1 MAKKPKVAQAI
12 LLACALI
19 TSLNVAIPA
28 PAKAAADCGV
38 TGITSGGK
46 VYYIFKNVGVCEWTK
61 PAGVTSAEYLLVG
74 GGGGGGGGR
83 GGGGGGG
90 GVMTGTWNS
99 LNEYSAFNIWVGS
112 GGSGSSSSQRGV
124 NGGWSAIVPPDSG
137 VPGLYLWA
145 GGGGGGG
152 SGSTNGSISYGGNA
166 DALAGASISQV
177 RGSGGGAGFNFAIS
191 PTRYWS
197 LGGTGANNGGNT
209 YLCTTGD
216 VYHDTNRSTGG
227 GGGAG
232 ANANG
237 GGFGTAGDSLPTQCG
252 FLSPPFET
260 VFASGFFGNSNGG
273 SGKTNSLMNQIGPI
287 ANITGSYAGSPTF
300 SYFFGGGGGGSDGRG
315 SFETCCNANG
325 QNFNALG
332 AGNPGDGGGGYG
344 QIKQSG
350 PADYFSAGKANTGGG
365 GGGGLGTGA
374 AGGSGLVVLVVTKST
389 PTISYASS
397 LKSAMLKKRNAYTL
411 PAASAPNGLG
421 VTLTSATNSVCT
433 IRGNDVTFV
442 ADGTC
447 AITASS
453 TASDGFYA
461 ASRSDSITIINNN
474 TQNVQSVKLVD
485 PQLTGTQKVNLARPN
500 IRDPYSGTY
509 EVHTCVDVVSGPAST
524 SGNVATMS
532 DVLVGING
540 SYDASKVTSISGGLR
555 INASKS
561 LTDTYLGNLYIQAV
575 GSTKLTRVNNSSLY
589 ILIRSNLIA
598 DAATDALEAYCD
610 DENKNWVQIK
620 SSDRIRSRT
629 NISVSRPVRR

>member
-1 MAKKPKVAQAI
+1 MAKKPKVVQAM

-19 TSLNVAIPA
+19 TSLNVAIPT

-38 TGITSGGK
+38 TGITSGNK
-46 VYYIFKNVGVCEWTK
+46 VYYIFKNVGVCEWTR
-61 PAGVTSAEYLLVG
+61 PAGVTTAEYLLVG

-99 LNEYSAFNIWVGS
+99 LNEYSAFNIWVGA
-112 GGSGSSSSQRGV
+112 GGTGSSSAQLGG

-152 SGSTNGSISYGGNA
+152 SGNTNPSIAYGAPA
-166 DALAGASISQV
+166 DGLAGATVAQV
-177 RGSGGGAGFNFAIS
+177 RGNGGGAGFNFAIS
-191 PTRYWS
+191 PTRYWG
-197 LGGTGANNGGNT
+197 LGGVGSYNGGNT

-216 VYHDTNRSTGG
+216 VTHDSNRSTGG

-232 ANANG
+232 GNG
-237 GGFGTAGDSLPTQCG
+237 GGFGTAGVSLPTQC
-252 FLSPPFET
+252 FRN
-260 VFASGFFGNSNGG
+260 VFNDLESGFTSAGKPNGG
-273 SGKTNSLMNQIGPI
+273 SGKTDSLINQIGPI

-315 SFETCCNANG
+315 SYETG
-325 QNFNALG
+325 YNALG

-344 QIKQSG
+344 EQIQSG
-350 PADYFSAGKANTGGG
+350 LANYVSAGKTNTGGG
-365 GGGGLGTGA
+365 GGGGVGNGKN
-374 AGGSGLVVLVVTKST
+374 GGSGLVVLVVTKST

-411 PAASAPNGLG
+411 PAASASPSNGLG
-421 VTLTSATNSVCT
+421 VTLTSATTSVCT

-447 AITASS
+447 TITANS

-461 ASRSDSITIINNN
+461 ASRSDSFAIINNN

-485 PQLTGTQKVNLARPN
+485 PQVTGTQKINLARPN

-509 EVHTCVDVVSGPAST
+509 EVHTCVDVVSGPASL
-524 SGNVATMS
+524 SGNVATS

-575 GSTKLTRVNNSSLY
+575 GSTKITRVNNSSLY

-598 DAATDALEAYCD
+598 DATTDAIEAYCD

>member
-28 PAKAAADCGV
+28 PAKAATDCGV
-38 TGITSGGK
+38 TGITSGNK
-46 VYYIFKNVGVCEWTK
+46 VYYIFKNVGVCEWTR

-90 GVMTGTWNS
+90 GVLTGTWNT
-99 LNEYSAFNIWVGS
+99 LNEYTAFNIWVGS
-112 GGSGSSSSQRGV
+112 AGSGSSSAQRGV

-191 PTRYWS
+191 ATRYWS
-197 LGGTGANNGGNT
+197 LGGTGAYNGGNT
-209 YLCTTGD
+209 YLCDIGD
-216 VYHDTNRSTGG
+216 VTHDQNRSTGG

-232 ANANG
+232 ANG
-237 GGFGTAGDSLPTQCG
+237 GGFGSAGVSLPTQCFRNVFG
-252 FLSPPFET
+252 QLESTFLSRGVKSDGGIGKYDSLTNEICQLTAMQSIFSCT
-260 VFASGFFGNSNGG
+260 QLSNKYFG
-273 SGKTNSLMNQIGPI
+273 
-287 ANITGSYAGSPTF
+287 A
-300 SYFFGGGGGGSDGRG
+300 GGGGSDGRG
-315 SFETCCNANG
+315 ANETGFNG
-325 QNFNALG
+325 LG
-332 AGNPGDGGGGYG
+332 AGNPGDSGGGYG
-344 QIKQSG
+344 EIVQSG
-350 PADYFSAGKANTGGG
+350 FGNNFSAGKANTGGG

-411 PAASAPNGLG
+411 PAASASPSNGLG
-421 VTLTSATNSVCT
+421 VTLTSATTSVCT
-433 IRGNDVTFV
+433 ISGNDVTFV

-447 AITASS
+447 TITASS

-461 ASRSDSITIINNN
+461 ASRSDSFAIINNN

-485 PQLTGTQKVNLARPN
+485 PQLTATQKVNLARPN

-509 EVHTCVDVVSGPAST
+509 VVHTCVDVVSGPASLN
-524 SGNVATMS
+524 GNVATMS
-532 DVLVGING
+532 GVLVGING
-540 SYDASKVTSISGGLR
+540 SYDDSKVTSISGGLR

-610 DENKNWVQIK
+610 DVNKNWVEIK
-620 SSDRIRSRT
+620 NSSPSRSRN
-629 NISVSRPVRR
+629 NIIVTRPTR

>member
-1 MAKKPKVAQAI
+1 MDKKPRIVQAI

-38 TGITSGGK
+38 TGITSGNK
-46 VYYIFKNVGVCEWTK
+46 VYYIFKNVGVCEWTR

-90 GVMTGTWNS
+90 AVLTGTWNT
-99 LNEYSAFNIWVGS
+99 LNEYTAFNIWVGS
-112 GGSGSSSSQRGV
+112 AGSGSSSAQRGV

-166 DALAGASISQV
+166 DALAGASISQA
-177 RGSGGGAGFNFAIS
+177 RGSGGGAGFNFVSGA
-191 PTRYWS
+191 TRYWG
-197 LGGTGANNGGNT
+197 LGGTGAFNGGNT

-216 VYHDTNRSTGG
+216 VYHNSNRSTGG

-232 ANANG
+232 ATG
-237 GGFGTAGDSLPTQCG
+237 GGFGTAGVSLPTQCDRN
-252 FLSPPFET
+252 
-260 VFASGFFGNSNGG
+260 VFNELEDRFFSSSKPNGG
-273 SGKTNSLMNQIGPI
+273 SGKTDSLINQIGPI
-287 ANITGSYAGSPTF
+287 ANITGTYAGSPTF
-300 SYFFGGGGGGSDGRG
+300 SHFFGGGGGGSDGRG
-315 SFETCCNANG
+315 ANETGYNS
-325 QNFNALG
+325 LG
-332 AGNPGDGGGGYG
+332 AGVGGDGGGGSG
-344 QIKQSG
+344 QIIQNCCS
-350 PADYFSAGKANTGGG
+350 DIFSAGKANTGGG

-397 LKSAMLKKRNAYTL
+397 LKSAMLKKRNTYTF
-411 PAASAPNGLG
+411 PAASASPSNGLG

-433 IRGNDVTFV
+433 IRGNDVTFI

-447 AITASS
+447 TITASS

-461 ASRSDSITIINNN
+461 ASRSDSFAIINNN

-485 PQLTGTQKVNLARPN
+485 PQITGSEKVNLARPN
-500 IRDPYSGTY
+500 IRDPYGGTY
-509 EVHTCVDVVSGPAST
+509 EVHTCVDVVSGPASL
-524 SGNVATMS
+524 SGNVATS

-561 LTDTYLGNLYIQAV
+561 LTDTYLGSLYIFKAV
-575 GSTKLTRVNNSSLY
+575 GSTKITKVNNSSLY
-589 ILIRSNLIA
+589 VLIRSNLIA
-598 DAATDALEAYCD
+598 DATTDAIDAYCD
-610 DENKNWVQIK
+610 DQNKNWVQIK
-620 SSDRIRSRT
+620 SSTPLRSRA
-629 NISVSRPVRR
+629 NIQVNRPIRRP

>member
-1 MAKKPKVAQAI
+1 MAKKPRIVQAI

-19 TSLNVAIPA
+19 TSLNVAIPT
-28 PAKAAADCGV
+28 PAKAADDCGV
-38 TGITSGGK
+38 TGITSGNK
-46 VYYIFKNVGVCEWTK
+46 VYYIFKNVGVCEWTR

-99 LNEYSAFNIWVGS
+99 LNEYSAFNIWVGA
-112 GGSGSSSSQRGV
+112 GGTGSSSAQLGG

-152 SGSTNGSISYGGNA
+152 SGNTNPSIAYGAPA
-166 DALAGASISQV
+166 DGLAGASISQV
-177 RGSGGGAGFNFAIS
+177 RGNGGGAGFNFAIS
-191 PTRYWS
+191 PTRYWG
-197 LGGTGANNGGNT
+197 LGGVGSYNGGNT

-216 VYHDTNRSTGG
+216 VTHDSNRSTGG

-232 ANANG
+232 GIG
-237 GGFGTAGDSLPTQCG
+237 GGFGTAGVSLPTQCG
-252 FLSPPFET
+252 FTGPPFNIFYSN
-260 VFASGFFGNSNGG
+260 FAGNSNGG
-273 SGKTNSLMNQIGPI
+273 SGKTDSLINQIGPI

-315 SFETCCNANG
+315 SFETG
-325 QNFNALG
+325 YNALG

-344 QIKQSG
+344 EQIQNNV
-350 PADYFSAGKANTGGG
+350 ANLASAGKTNTGGG
-365 GGGGLGTGA
+365 GGGGVGNGRN
-374 AGGSGLVVLVVTKST
+374 GGSGLVVLVVTKST

-411 PAASAPNGLG
+411 PAASASPSNGLG
-421 VTLTSATNSVCT
+421 VTLTSTTTSVCT

-447 AITASS
+447 TITASS

-461 ASRSDSITIINNN
+461 ASRSDSFAIINNN

-485 PQLTGTQKVNLARPN
+485 PQVTGTQKINLARPN

-509 EVHTCVDVVSGPAST
+509 EVHTCVDVVSGPASL
-524 SGNVATMS
+524 SGNVATS

-575 GSTKLTRVNNSSLY
+575 GSTKITRVNNSSLY

-598 DAATDALEAYCD
+598 DAATDAIEAYCD

>member
-1 MAKKPKVAQAI
+1 MAKKPKVVQAI

-19 TSLNVAIPA
+19 TSLNVAIPT

-38 TGITSGGK
+38 TGITSGNK
-46 VYYIFKNVGVCEWTK
+46 VYYIFKNVGVCEWTR

-99 LNEYSAFNIWVGS
+99 LNEYSAFNIWVGAGGT
-112 GGSGSSSSQRGV
+112 GGSSAQLGG

-152 SGSTNGSISYGGNA
+152 SGNTNPSIAYGAPA
-166 DALAGASISQV
+166 DGLAGASISQV
-177 RGSGGGAGFNFAIS
+177 RGNGGGAGFNFAIS
-191 PTRYWS
+191 PTRYWG
-197 LGGTGANNGGNT
+197 LGGVGSYNGGNT

-216 VYHDTNRSTGG
+216 VYHDSNRSTGG

-232 ANANG
+232 GNG
-237 GGFGTAGDSLPTQCG
+237 GGFGSAGVSLSSQCG
-252 FLSPPFET
+252 FS
-260 VFASGFFGNSNGG
+260 VFSELNANFYGNSNGG
-273 SGKTNSLMNQIGPI
+273 IGKSNSLTKEICQLTAMQSIY
-287 ANITGSYAGSPTF
+287 TCTMLTEK
-300 SYFFGGGGGGSDGRG
+300 YFGAGGGGSDGRG
-315 SFETCCNANG
+315 ANETG
-325 QNFNALG
+325 YNALG
-332 AGNPGDGGGGYG
+332 AGSGGDSGGGYG
-344 QIKQSG
+344 EQVQSG
-350 PADYFSAGKANTGGG
+350 VGNYFSAGKANTGGG

-411 PAASAPNGLG
+411 PAASASPSNGLG
-421 VTLTSATNSVCT
+421 VTLTSATTSVCT

-447 AITASS
+447 TITASS

-461 ASRSDSITIINNN
+461 ASRSDSFAIINNN
-474 TQNVQSVKLVD
+474 TQNVQSGKLVD
-485 PQLTGTQKVNLARPN
+485 PQVTGTQKVNLAKPN

-509 EVHTCVDVVSGPAST
+509 EVHTCVDVVSGPASL
-524 SGNVATMS
+524 SGNVATS

-575 GSTKLTRVNNSSLY
+575 GSTKITRVNNSSLY

-598 DAATDALEAYCD
+598 DAATDAIEAYCD